1 MGKRLIPPENGAV
14 EEVALR
20 EALEERYLAYA
31 LSTIMN
37 RALPDARDG
46 LKPVH
51 RRILYGMRLLR
62 LDPGQAFKKSA
73 KVVGDVM
80 GNFHPHGDQA
90 IYDALVR
97 LAQDFAQR
105 YPLVDGQGNFGN
117 VDGDNAA
124 AMRYTEARLTEVARL
139 LIDGIDEDTVDFR
152 GTYDGTNQEP
162 VVLPAAFPNLL
173 ANGSQGIAVG
183 MATSIPPHNA
193 AELCD
198 AALFLID
205 NPKARSKT
213 LLKYVKGPDFPT
225 GGIIVDTPET
235 IAEAYNTG
243 RGSFRVRARWKQE
256 DTGRGT
262 YVIVITEIP
271 WLVQKS
277 RLVEK
282 LAELINEKKL
292 PLVADVRD
300 ESAEDIRLVIEPRS
314 RSVDAE
320 LMMESL
326 FKLTELESRIPL
338 NMNVL
343 VKGRIPQVLGLAEAL
358 REWLDH
364 RREVLLRRSR
374 HRLAEI
380 EHRLEVLG
388 GFLVAYLNLDKVIKI
403 IRKED
408 EPKPVLMKTFKITDV
423 QADAILN
430 MRLRNLRKLEE
441 MEIRAEEKALREEHA
456 KLKALIGSTAQQWK
470 TIAGQIKEIRE
481 KFGPKTDIGKRR
493 TTFGIAPAH
502 DEAAIEEAMVVRE
515 PITVVVSEKGWIRAL
530 RNHVTDFSGV
540 SFKTD
545 DALKF
550 AFPTETTA
558 KVMIFGSNGR
568 FYTLD
573 ASKLPGGRGH
583 GEPVRLFIDLENAD
597 VVAALAYQGGRKFL
611 VASHQG
617 NGFVVAEDE
626 CLGTTRKGKQVLNL
640 KAPDKAAAM
649 TTVDGELAAA
659 IGANRKMVIFA
670 LNQVPEMGRGR
681 GVRLQRYKEK
691 GLSDVTTFTADA
703 GLSWTDTAGRSFTLP
718 MKELKD
724 WRGNR
729 ADAGRIAPKGFPKNN
744 KFRSLPSNG
753 KAAAEADADADE

>member
-1 MGKRLIPPENGAV
+1 MGKRLIPPDKGQV

-62 LDPGQAFKKSA
+62 LDPGSAFKKSA

-117 VDGDNAA
+117 IDGDNAA

-152 GTYDGTNQEP
+152 ATYDGTSEEP

-205 NPKARSKT
+205 NPKARSRT

-225 GGIIVDTPET
+225 GGVIVDTPET

-262 YVIVITEIP
+262 YVIVISEMP

-292 PLVADVRD
+292 PLVAAVRD

-320 LMMESL
+320 LLMESL
-326 FKLTELESRIPL
+326 FKLTELENRIPL

-343 VKGRIPQVLGLAEAL
+343 VKGRIPQVLGLAEVL

-364 RREVLLRRSR
+364 RREVLLRRSK

-388 GFLVAYLNLDKVIKI
+388 GYLVAYLNLDKVIKI

-408 EPKPVLMKTFKITDV
+408 EPKPVLMKTFKLSDV

-441 MEIRAEEKALREEHA
+441 MEIRAEDKALREERT
-456 KLKALIGSTAQQWK
+456 KLKSLIGSTAQQWK
-470 TIAGQIKEIRE
+470 TIAGQIKQIKET
-481 KFGPKTDIGKRR
+481 FGPKTAIGKRR
-493 TTFGIAPAH
+493 TTFGIAPSH

-530 RNHVTDFSGV
+530 RGHVSDLSGV
-540 SFKTD
+540 TFKTD
-545 DALKF
+545 DTLKF

-558 KVMIFGSNGR
+558 KAMIFGSNGR
-568 FYTLD
+568 FYTIE

-583 GEPVRLFIDLENAD
+583 GEPVRLFIDLEDAD

-611 VASHQG
+611 VASQGG

-640 KAPDKAAAM
+640 KAPDKARAM

-659 IGANRKMVIFA
+659 IGANRKMVIFP
-670 LNQVPEMGRGR
+670 LNQVPEMARGR

-691 GLSDVTTFTADA
+691 GLSDVTTFTADT
-703 GLSWTDTAGRSFTLP
+703 GLSWTDAAGRSFTLP

-744 KFRSLPSNG
+744 TFRSLPSGG
-753 KAAAEADADADE
+753 KGGEGDDAD

>member
-1 MGKRLIPPENGAV
+1 MGKRLIPPDKGNV

-62 LDPGQAFKKSA
+62 LDPGAAFKKSA

-97 LAQDFAQR
+97 LAQEFAQR

-117 VDGDNAA
+117 IDGDNAA

-139 LIDGIDEDTVDFR
+139 LIEGIDEDAVDFR
-152 GTYDGTNQEP
+152 ATYDGTNEEP

-183 MATSIPPHNA
+183 MATAIPPHNA

-225 GGIIVDTPET
+225 GGVIVDTPET

-300 ESAEDIRLVIEPRS
+300 ESAEDVRLVIEPRS

-326 FKLTELESRIPL
+326 FKLTELEARIPL

-343 VKGRIPQVLGLAEAL
+343 VKGRVPQVLGLAEAL

-364 RREVLLRRSR
+364 RREVLLRRSK

-388 GFLVAYLNLDKVIKI
+388 GYLVAYLNLDKVIKI

-408 EPKPVLMKTFKITDV
+408 EPKPVLMKTFKLSEV
-423 QADAILN
+423 QAEAILN

-441 MEIRAEEKALREEHA
+441 MEIRAEDKALREERT
-456 KLKALIGSTAQQWK
+456 KLKSLIGSPAQQWK
-470 TIAGQIKEIRE
+470 TIAGQIKEL
-481 KFGPKTDIGKRR
+481 KNTFGPKTDLGRRR

-530 RNHVTDFSGV
+530 RGHVTDLSGV
-540 SFKTD
+540 TFKTD
-545 DALKF
+545 DDLKF

-558 KVMIFGSNGR
+558 KILIFGSNGR
-568 FYTLD
+568 FYTIE

-583 GEPVRLFIDLENAD
+583 GEPVRLFIDLEDAD

-611 VASHQG
+611 VASYGG
-617 NGFVVAEDE
+617 NGFVVPEDDV
-626 CLGTTRKGKQVLNL
+626 LGTTRKGKQVLNL

-649 TTVDGELAAA
+649 TTIDGELAAA

-670 LNQVPEMGRGR
+670 LSQVPEMGRGR

-691 GLSDVTTFTADA
+691 GLSDVTTFKADD
-703 GLSWTDTAGRSFTLP
+703 GVSWVDGAGRSFTLA

-744 KFRSLPSNG
+744 KFRSPPTGGKSNG
-753 KAAAEADADADE
+753 ADAD

>member
-1 MGKRLIPPENGAV
+1 MGKRLIPPEKGAV

-62 LDPGQAFKKSA
+62 LDPGAAFKKSA

-292 PLVADVRD
+292 PLIADVRD

-343 VKGRIPQVLGLAEAL
+343 VKGRVPQVLGLAEAL

-364 RREVLLRRSR
+364 RREVLLRRSN

-380 EHRLEVLG
+380 EHRLEMLG
-388 GFLVAYLNLDKVIKI
+388 GYLVAYLNLDKVIKI
-403 IRKED
+403 IRTQD
-408 EPKPVLMKTFKITDV
+408 EPKPVLMKTFKLTDV

-441 MEIRAEEKALREEHA
+441 MEIRAEDKALREERT
-456 KLKALIGSTAQQWK
+456 KLKALVASPAQQWK
-470 TIAGQIKEIRE
+470 TISGQIKEIRE

-530 RNHVTDFSGV
+530 RGHVSDFSGV

-597 VVAALAYQGGRKFL
+597 VVAALAYQGRRKFL

-640 KAPDKAAAM
+640 KAPDKAGAM
-649 TTVDGELAAA
+649 TTVDGELVAT
-659 IGANRKMVIFA
+659 IGGNRKMVIFP

-691 GLSDVTTFTADA
+691 GLSDVTTFTAEVGLTWNDA
-703 GLSWTDTAGRSFTLP
+703 AGRSFTLP

-744 KFRSLPSNG
+744 KFRSLPSSNG
-753 KAAAEADADADE
+753 KAAEADTEE